1 MQGGRLV
8 VPTPG
13 VVSVDE
19 VASPVVPTALAGLVV
34 SGVEPAVAAPGPEVG
49 VGDPVVEPIVEPGP
63 LTLDVVPIDPLVAL
77 PIVLDE
83 PGALVPGEDRELPL
97 SPVPELNVAVEPGEL
112 AVPANEPGVV
122 PANEPGLAPANE
134 PGLAPA
140 NEPGLA
146 PANEPGLAPANEPGL
161 AVPGTLVLA
170 PGMPVVAPGTPTPAP
185 GTVEVIGA
193 LDIAVPRVPV
203 VGTHG
208 RDEIG
213 CPVGFVITTGGFV

>member
-1 MQGGRLV
+1 MQGGKLV

-13 VVSVDE
+13 VVRVDE

-34 SGVEPAVAAPGPEVG
+34 SGVEPAVAAPAPEVG
-49 VGDPVVEPIVEPGP
+49 VGDAVVEPIVEPGP

-112 AVPANEPGVV
+112 AAPANEPGVV
-122 PANEPGLAPANE
+122 
-134 PGLAPA
+134 PA

-170 PGMPVVAPGTPTPAP
+170 PGMPVVAPGTPTPEP

-193 LDIAVPRVPV
+193 LDIAVPSVPA

-213 CPVGFVITTGGFV
+213 CPVGFVITTDGFA